1 MQPPKTLRHR
11 AAGSIWRKIRFM
23 GAKIA
28 HSFHITLSALWK
40 KPQTR
45 VRYSGMRPSLPHFRS
60 MPNSSEVVRAMS
72 NPHASSEGRTLSG
85 VAAGFSLRDVC
96 SSPSGAMEARSD
108 VGERSAAVE
117 PFHFEQARFEA
128 QPLGADQ
135 PSGLRDGN
143 AARFGDDLCCDEQ
156 RRGVACEV
164 FVHVESERR
173 ASPAPPVIGTGA
185 AVAADSSGVA
195 EPGDVFGCGELG
207 GEVPGGVS
215 ERRIHAAKIVVFF
228 RTCPAAGCLRTRN
241 LRNRR

>member
-1 MQPPKTLRHR
+1 
-11 AAGSIWRKIRFM
+11 
-23 GAKIA
+23 
-28 HSFHITLSALWK
+28 
-40 KPQTR
+40 
-45 VRYSGMRPSLPHFRS
+45 MRPSLPHFRS

-85 VAAGFSLRDVC
+85 WRPGFSRGACAAPL
-96 SSPSGAMEARSD
+96 GAMEARSD

-117 PFHFEQARFEA
+117 PFHFEQARFEP

-185 AVAADSSGVA
+185 AVAADPSGVT

-228 RTCPAAGCLRTRN
+228 GLALRPAASGHEICGTGGKSSYGRQRFYASSESPGSA
-241 LRNRR
+241 NRVFRRRVRACGGIGA

>member
-1 MQPPKTLRHR
+1 MEKAADEGQVLGDAALAAPLQVDAEQFGGR
-11 AAGSIWRKIRFM
+11 AGDVESARFE
-23 GAKIA
+23 
-28 HSFHITLSALWK
+28 
-40 KPQTR
+40 R
-45 VRYSGMRPSLPHFRS
+45 RPDL
-60 MPNSSEVVRAMS
+60 V
-72 NPHASSEGRTLSG
+72 G
-85 VAAGFSLRDVC
+85 VAAGFSRGACAAPL
-96 SSPSGAMEARSD
+96 GAMEARSD

-117 PFHFEQARFEA
+117 PFHFEQARFEP

-185 AVAADSSGVA
+185 AVAADPSGVT

-228 RTCPAAGCLRTRN
+228 GLALRPAASGHEICGTGGKSSYGRQRFY
-241 LRNRR
+241 